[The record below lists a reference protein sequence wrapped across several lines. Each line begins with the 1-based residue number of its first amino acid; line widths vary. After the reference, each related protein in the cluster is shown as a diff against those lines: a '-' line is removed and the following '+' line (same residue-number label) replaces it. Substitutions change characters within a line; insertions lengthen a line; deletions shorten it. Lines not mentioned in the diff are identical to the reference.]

1 MRHSFATVMIE
12 HGEDILWVSHMLG
25 HSDTS
30 MTLQMYAKY
39 RKQKDKKRA
48 TFLKG
53 IV

>member
-1 MRHSFATVMIE
+1 
-12 HGEDILWVSHMLG
+12 MLG
-25 HSDTS
+25 HSDSS
-30 MTLQMYAKY
+30 MTLQVYAKY